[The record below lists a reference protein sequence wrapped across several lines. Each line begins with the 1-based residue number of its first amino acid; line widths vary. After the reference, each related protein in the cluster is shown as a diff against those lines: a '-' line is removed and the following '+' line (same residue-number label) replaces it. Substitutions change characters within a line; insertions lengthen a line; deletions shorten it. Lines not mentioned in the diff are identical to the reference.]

1 MQIPETFFPFPKSVV
16 IAVTDSTQAKLYFA
30 DDRLFEPLETIS
42 SDYPPKENE
51 ERYSMKTPSGTHSAE
66 QHELTKQL
74 SRDKLYRLL
83 NEKLMTY
90 LEKEKMEALV
100 ICAPEEHMETLRES
114 LNMKLYKRTEVWI
127 SKLLINEDPIDLI
140 AIIQELG

>member
-1 MQIPETFFPFPKSVV
+1 
-16 IAVTDSTQAKLYFA
+16 
-30 DDRLFEPLETIS
+30 
-42 SDYPPKENE
+42 
-51 ERYSMKTPSGTHSAE
+51 MKTPSGTHSAE

-83 NEKLMTY
+83 NEKLMKY